1 LAAPDPERNT
11 PPDTARDALVAE
23 LEQRIDEFD
32 RTEES
37 AFGEFTTLD
46 WVLCAVGS
54 FLIPYAV
61 VWWFAH

>member
-1 LAAPDPERNT
+1 MAASDPPGST
-11 PPDTARDALVAE
+11 PGTRARDALVAE
-23 LEQRIDEFD
+23 LEERIDEFD
-32 RTEES
+32 ATEES

-46 WVLCAVGS
+46 WVLCTVGS